1 VLCEIGLLKVQKSF
15 TENEYN
21 PTLNEKIYIQ

>member
-1 VLCEIGLLKVQKSF
+1 LCETGLLKVQKSF